1 VGVADRKDSSVFVIA
16 RNLLANLCYRY
27 NQLAAFFEK
36 YL

>member
-1 VGVADRKDSSVFVIA
+1 VGDGKGSSVFVIG